1 MMSWKS
7 VAEELWRRGIDV
19 STDEL
24 EKWLSP
30 FEPPED
36 VSEIVDHV
44 AKIVDSVEKPW
55 FAVVAINQAAYT
67 GDLKGALA
75 TLAESEAPAGAIAL
89 WRREGISIDVAAET
103 AKENPKYLE
112 GTDRP
117 VEFFTG
123 IYKQEFGVDTEGL
136 MEKIKD
142 VVESDAAAWS
152 VLRLVDVDAPLA
164 PEAFVERV
172 ERAVEVLAAAKEQG
186 VDVSEILKKWDEL
199 ADQGGERFEKL
210 AEAVKSAAELVL
222 AKNFWD
228 AVADALKEEGIKV
241 FPDGTPKDIVGRL
254 YYLGL
259 VDIEGSSVDIE
270 NLRGVLTNLAEILKK
285 ARPIAMYKMDE
296 IADALRRCGVEIV
309 EKGEDLEEVA
319 NILSEVE
326 RASAKAFLETGAW
339 EPVVEAIVKALREEV
354 DTETITEA
362 VNAALTEVY
371 RGNLAEKEDVAQF
384 LEKQLFS

>member
-1 MMSWKS
+1 MSWKS

-19 STDEL
+19 STEEL

-112 GTDRP
+112 GADRP
-117 VEFFTG
+117 VEFFVG

-136 MEKIKD
+136 MEKIKG

-222 AKNFWD
+222 AKNFWN
-228 AVADALKEEGIKV
+228 AVADALKEEGVKV
-241 FPDGTPKDIVGRL
+241 FPDGTPRDIVGRL

-371 RGNLAEKEDVAQF
+371 RGNLIEKEDVAQF